1 MTRVPPVP
9 PDRRGVA
16 TLAMTREYDDDV
28 EQGSK
33 AILQTSIRAL
43 PADEWLRAPY
53 LGGSSDLFWR
63 KAEAFVPETEIP
75 EEPLSLVPEVP
86 HEEADLIPP
95 SSILR
100 FRVERGDVPCCFVN
114 YEAVSQAP
122 AHWGNWVESVLEDPA
137 SMHALTAS
145 RVLEPVRL
153 SAKLSIRRNNINI
166 DFMVSR
172 WSKDTHTFVFPWG
185 DCGPTLQ
192 DMAVM
197 MRLSTRGS
205 VAFDPSN
212 LSLADARLVD
222 RLRRAYT
229 AAGKCGS
236 RFDREGR
243 ARAPSKSGFLV
254 YWLSFFVIPDFPY
267 EGPNHTVFPL
277 AVSLARRD
285 IIPLGPLFLGSLF
298 HHLDQVHANTER
310 SLGRYD
316 MVSVVHTQFLMAFCF
331 EHFPSLA
338 PSPVDLS
345 WSEEPCPR
353 ITRWSGVSSTKPWG
367 RRIDDVGTFFPRPYA
382 ELVEG
387 VLPTNFFSEDDRI
400 VDFQTNGVAVS
411 SSALAA
417 FAAACPCSLPALC
430 AEGTRSV
437 LYRPDRVARQFGYDQ
452 GAPGPAPPL
461 KSYAESLR
469 RFTRA
474 HVEELAEGYDIVVLP
489 RNDREAFFTVNGRLA
504 WRRNLNS
511 FINYVRGAP
520 EVPALPDVYHRDV
533 CLRSRKARQTGWRG
547 KRSRWAPPSAALAAS
562 RGITIA
568 EPIST
573 VISPRM
579 TRAKAREQS
588 SSQQQGLLLKRL
600 RKGAPIRSSRTSRSE
615 ETPASV
621 AFAGSSF
628 KYEGG
633 EHIPLSKLKRK
644 REGEEAREGGSDSSI
659 DDTAPISQS
668 FKLLRTTHL
677 SPGGT
682 SAAAGKKVV
691 ITLDEGE
698 PDGDESDANGS
709 DDRDDEEDD
718 DSSAGGSESNQ
729 SDEDDD
735 DEDYSGDGN
744 GGEDF
749 VQNEDENLGSGGGN
763 DDDGSDEGRDGGGGD
778 DVNFGGDVMQLV
790 IDEDEEDANILGLVP
805 RRRVLT
811 EGILSVPDIN
821 QLAPEA
827 DIPPPSSQEA
837 VKTALHLL
845 DKHVNIPPTGD
856 LTSHFQAHDAAVALA
871 NLTAA
876 EVFADLQDDSFV
888 SLGLSQTGYAVGDV
902 GDGGSLLASECVSQ
916 QQVEAS
922 TSREHAAADD
932 DVEVQVV
939 DPPVANEVEDPSN
952 EAFFRYYG
960 FTPESTS
967 FLSFVRDLFPYT
979 FFKVRGLYSRTMGRM
994 QLECLYTFLW
1004 SIKDLRWVYK
1014 ELEAAKIMRGNEKL
1028 QMDCEGAKVA
1038 LEKARAALV
1047 EAQSA
1052 VTTAE
1057 AAVEERRLVYERLAE
1072 EARLGDRLVDAP
1084 LRNTDPFPDEYLWCL
1099 ILFTFGFEE
1108 GFEGGFEGGFRF
1120 AAAAAGG
1127 GWAITGGTTGGT
1139 TGATGRAAVIASVR
1153 AAMAAII

>member
-1 MTRVPPVP
+1 MMVR
-9 PDRRGVA
+9 
-16 TLAMTREYDDDV
+16 DDV

-53 LGGSSDLFWR
+53 LGGSSDSFWR
-63 KAEAFVPETEIP
+63 RLSCRRQRSRRN
-75 EEPLSLVPEVP
+75 PL
-86 HEEADLIPP
+86 
-95 SSILR
+95 
-100 FRVERGDVPCCFVN
+100 ERGDVPYCFIN

-122 AHWGNWVESVLEDPA
+122 AHWGDWVESVLEDPV
-137 SMHALTAS
+137 SVHALTAS
-145 RVLEPVRL
+145 RVLEHVRL
-153 SAKLSIRRNNINI
+153 SAKLSIRRNNNNI

-172 WSKDTHTFVFPWG
+172 WSRDTHTFVFPWG
-185 DCGPTLQ
+185 DCGLTLQ
-192 DMAVM
+192 DTAVM

-212 LSLADARLVD
+212 LSSADVRLVD
-222 RLRRAYT
+222 RLRKAYT

-243 ARAPSKSGFLV
+243 VRAPSKSGKTSWGCWLRYFFKDLPPPGTVPPAGQATEFHGKMFDSDLHLAGFLV

-267 EGPNHTVFPL
+267 EGPNHTIFPL
-277 AVSLARRD
+277 TVSLARGD
-285 IIPLGPLFLGSLF
+285 FDPLGPLFLGSLF
-298 HHLDQVHANTER
+298 HRLDQVHADTER

-353 ITRWSGVSSTKPWG
+353 IMRWSGVSSTKPWG
-367 RRIDDVGTFFPRPYA
+367 RRIDDVGTFLPRPYA
-382 ELVEG
+382 EPVEG
-387 VLPTNFFSEDDRI
+387 VLPTSFFSEDDRI
-400 VDFQTNGVAVS
+400 VEFQTDGVAVS

-437 LYRPDRVARQFGYDQ
+437 LYRPDSVARQFGYDQ
-452 GAPGPAPPL
+452 GL
-461 KSYAESLR
+461 MWRNWLS
-469 RFTRA
+469 
-474 HVEELAEGYDIVVLP
+474 DIVVLP
-489 RNDREAFFTVNGRLA
+489 RNDREAFFTANGRLA
-504 WRRNLNS
+504 WRCNLDS
-511 FINYVRGAP
+511 FISYVRGPP
-520 EVPALPDVYHRDV
+520 EIPALPDVYHRDV
-533 CLRSRKARQTGWRG
+533 SLRSPKARQTGWRG
-547 KRSRWAPPSAALAAS
+547 KRSHWAPPSAALTAS

-573 VISPRM
+573 VIPPRM

-588 SSQQQGLLLKRL
+588 SSQQQDT
-600 RKGAPIRSSRTSRSE
+600 KG
-615 ETPASV
+615 
-621 AFAGSSF
+621 G
-628 KYEGG
+628 GG

-644 REGEEAREGGSDSSI
+644 REGEEAHEGGSDSSI

-677 SPGGT
+677 SPSGT

-691 ITLDEGE
+691 VTLDEGE
-698 PDGDESDANGS
+698 LDGDESDANSS

-718 DSSAGGSESNQ
+718 DSSAGGSEGNP

-744 GGEDF
+744 GGEDL
-749 VQNEDENLGSGGGN
+749 VHNEDENLGSDGGN
-763 DDDGSDEGRDGGGGD
+763 DDDGGDEGRGGGRGD
-778 DVNFGGDVMQLV
+778 DGNFGGDVMPPV
-790 IDEDEEDANILGLVP
+790 IDEDEEDANIPGLVP
-805 RRRVLT
+805 RWRVLT
-811 EGILSVPDIN
+811 EGILSIPDIN

-845 DKHVNIPPTGD
+845 DKRINIPPTGD
-856 LTSHFQAHDAAVALA
+856 LTSHFQAHDTAVALT
-871 NLTAA
+871 NLTTA
-876 EVFADLQDDSFV
+876 EVFADLQDDSLV
-888 SLGLSQTGYAVGDV
+888 SLGLSQTGYAVGGV
-902 GDGGSLLASECVSQ
+902 GDGTSLQASESVSQ

-922 TSREHAAADD
+922 TSREHAVVDD
-932 DVEVQVV
+932 DAEVQVV
-939 DPPVANEVEDPSN
+939 DPPVVNEVEEPSN
-952 EAFFRYYG
+952 EDFFGYYG

-1004 SIKDLRWVYK
+1004 SIKGLKVCELGPQQIEEVGLTVQNFDKLGFDIWWVYK
-1014 ELEAAKIMRGNEKL
+1014 ELEAAKIMRENEKL
-1028 QMDCEGAKVA
+1028 RMDCEGAKVA
-1038 LEKARAALV
+1038 LEKARVALA

-1052 VTTAE
+1052 VTAAE
-1057 AAVEERRLVYERLAE
+1057 AAVEERRLVYEHLAE

-1084 LRNTDPFPDEYLWCL
+1084 LRNTDPFLRN
-1099 ILFTFGFEE
+1099 IFG
-1108 GFEGGFEGGFRF
+1108 
-1120 AAAAAGG
+1120 A
-1127 GWAITGGTTGGT
+1127 
-1139 TGATGRAAVIASVR
+1139 
-1153 AAMAAII
+1153 

>member
-1 MTRVPPVP
+1 MMVR
-9 PDRRGVA
+9 
-16 TLAMTREYDDDV
+16 DDI

-33 AILQTSIRAL
+33 AILQTSILAL
-43 PADEWLRAPY
+43 PADEWLRVPY
-53 LGGSSDLFWR
+53 LGGSSDSFWR

-95 SSILR
+95 SSVLR
-100 FRVERGDVPCCFVN
+100 FRVERGDIPCCFVN

-122 AHWGNWVESVLEDPA
+122 THWGDWVESVLEDLA
-137 SMHALTAS
+137 SVHALTAA

-153 SAKLSIRRNNINI
+153 STKLSIRRNNNNI

-172 WSKDTHTFVFPWG
+172 WSRDTHTFVFPWG

-192 DMAVM
+192 DTAVM

-212 LSLADARLVD
+212 LSSADARLVD

-229 AAGKCGS
+229 TAGKCGS

-243 ARAPSKSGFLV
+243 VRAPSKSGKTSWGCWLRYFFKDLPPSGSVPPAGQATEFHGKMFDSDLHLAGFLV
-254 YWLSFFVIPDFPY
+254 YWLSFFVIPDYPY

-277 AVSLARRD
+277 TVSLARGD
-285 IIPLGPLFLGSLF
+285 FVPLGPLFLGSLF
-298 HHLDQVHANTER
+298 HRLDQVHADTER

-316 MVSVVHTQFLMAFCF
+316 TVSVVHTQFLMAFYF
-331 EHFPSLA
+331 EHFSSLA

-353 ITRWSGVSSTKPWG
+353 IMRWSGVSSTKPWG
-367 RRIDDVGTFFPRPYA
+367 RRIDDIGTFLPRPYA
-382 ELVEG
+382 EPVEG
-387 VLPTNFFSEDDRI
+387 VLPTSFFSEDDRI
-400 VDFQTNGVAVS
+400 VDFQTDDVAVP

-469 RFTRA
+469 CFTRA

-489 RNDREAFFTVNGRLA
+489 RNDREAFFTANGRLA
-504 WRRNLNS
+504 WRRNLDS
-511 FINYVRGAP
+511 FINYVRDAP
-520 EVPALPDVYHRDV
+520 EVPALPDVYHCDV
-533 CLRSRKARQTGWRG
+533 SLRSLKARQTGWRD
-547 KRSRWAPPSAALAAS
+547 KRSRWAPPSAASAAS

-573 VISPRM
+573 VIPLRM

-588 SSQQQGLLLKRL
+588 SLQQQGLQLKRL

-621 AFAGSSF
+621 ASAGSSF
-628 KYEGG
+628 RYEGG

-644 REGEEAREGGSDSSI
+644 REGEEAREEGSDSSI

-677 SPGGT
+677 SLGGT

-698 PDGDESDANGS
+698 PDGDESDANSS
-709 DDRDDEEDD
+709 DDRNDEEED
-718 DSSAGGSESNQ
+718 DSSAGGSEGNQ
-729 SDEDDD
+729 SDDD

-744 GGEDF
+744 DDEDL
-749 VQNEDENLGSGGGN
+749 VHNEDENLGS
-763 DDDGSDEGRDGGGGD
+763 DDGDGGDEGRGGGGGD
-778 DVNFGGDVMQLV
+778 DGDFGGDVMPPV
-790 IDEDEEDANILGLVP
+790 IDEDEEDANIPGLVH

-837 VKTALHLL
+837 
-845 DKHVNIPPTGD
+845 
-856 LTSHFQAHDAAVALA
+856 AHDMAVALM
-871 NLTAA
+871 NLTTP
-876 EVFADLQDDSFV
+876 EVFADLQDDS
-888 SLGLSQTGYAVGDV
+888 
-902 GDGGSLLASECVSQ
+902 LA
-916 QQVEAS
+916 EAS
-922 TSREHAAADD
+922 TSREHAAVEEDA
-932 DVEVQVV
+932 EVQVV
-939 DPPVANEVEDPSN
+939 DPPVVNEVEEPSN
-952 EAFFRYYG
+952 EDFFRYYG
-960 FTPESTS
+960 FTPESIS

-1004 SIKDLRWVYK
+1004 NIKGLKVCELGPQQIEEVGLTVQNFDKLGFDIWWVYK
-1014 ELEAAKIMRGNEKL
+1014 ELEAAKIMCENEKL
-1028 QMDCEGAKVA
+1028 RNDCEGAKVA
-1038 LEKARAALV
+1038 LEKARVAL
-1047 EAQSA
+1047 
-1052 VTTAE
+1052 AE
-1057 AAVEERRLVYERLAE
+1057 A
-1072 EARLGDRLVDAP
+1072 
-1084 LRNTDPFPDEYLWCL
+1084 
-1099 ILFTFGFEE
+1099 
-1108 GFEGGFEGGFRF
+1108 
-1120 AAAAAGG
+1120 
-1127 GWAITGGTTGGT
+1127 
-1139 TGATGRAAVIASVR
+1139 
-1153 AAMAAII
+1153 